1 MSKSLSHSAPSGSR
15 FTENEASTVDATLLP
30 FSYLEL
36 TVQGNAGDGNGDQ
49 GLQNPTGNTSD
60 TLKKNVPG
68 LFIFCASPRQRF
80 LFQV

>member
-1 MSKSLSHSAPSGSR
+1 
-15 FTENEASTVDATLLP
+15 LP